1 MKRFRSILTLLVL
14 ATLLTGCAKD
24 PFSVREGE
32 KPLDDEGTFITPVD
46 PLIAIENL
54 RYAMIERNLGHYY
67 QTHPDTLRFT
77 FDFLLV
83 SRPDSVSSWDGR
95 EEDRIVGNLFS
106 TADSIALDWRVTPG
120 RVDRFEDSTAT
131 LYRSYEIDV
140 VAPDADSTITRH
152 YEGEMVVGMARNAL
166 DLWWI
171 VHWEDLHVGAEI
183 ESWAD
188 LKSSYR

>member
-1 MKRFRSILTLLVL
+1 MTRYRPIILLVVIGAL
-14 ATLLTGCAKD
+14 ILGCAKN
-24 PFSVREGE
+24 PFSVRAGE
-32 KPLDDEGTFITPVD
+32 DPIDEEGTFITPVD

-54 RYAMIERNLGHYY
+54 RFAMIERNLGHYL
-67 QTHPDTLRFT
+67 QTHADTLRFT

-83 SRPDSVSSWDGR
+83 SRPDSVSSWDGS
-95 EEDRIVGNLFS
+95 EEDRIMGNMFS
-106 TADSIALDWRVTPG
+106 TVDSIALDWRVTPG

-131 LYRSYEIDV
+131 LYRSYDIDV
-140 VAPDADSTITRH
+140 VTHDVDSTATRH
-152 YEGEMVVGMARNAL
+152 YAGEMVVSMGRNAL

-171 VHWEDLHVGAEI
+171 VRWEDLHVGADI

>member
-1 MKRFRSILTLLVL
+1 MTKLRAIVVLGLLGAL
-14 ATLLTGCAKD
+14 IIGCAKN
-24 PFSVREGE
+24 PFSVRAGE
-32 KPLDDEGTFITPVD
+32 DPIDEEGTFITPVD

-54 RYAMIERNLGHYY
+54 RYAMIERNLGHYL
-67 QTHPDTLRFT
+67 QTHADTLRFS

-83 SRPDSVSSWDGR
+83 SRPDSVSSWDGT
-95 EEDRIVGNLFS
+95 EENRIMGNMLS
-106 TADSIALDWRVTPG
+106 TVDSIALDWRVTPG

-140 VAPDADSTITRH
+140 VTPDADSTVIKH
-152 YEGEMVVGMARNAL
+152 YEGEMVVSMGRNAL

-171 VHWEDLHVGAEI
+171 ARWEDLHIAADI